1 MVSTGVSRLEFTER
15 REQMGFRGCVLIVCY
30 IFTSQEVHSVQLFHS
45 VCGFFN
51 VIRTKNHE
59 TKIRY
64 VSYKVHC
71 ILLIFPPPLWLFVS
85 HLTRYKNNQKARKIN
100 KPNTQTCFSSFSHPQ
115 FKESVGWLLSEMS
128 YKRNEQCYKYFCISY
143 CTETRLLLRQQEGSA
158 EWLKKLEILSISGEG
173 KQELL

>member
-1 MVSTGVSRLEFTER
+1 MVSTGVSRLKFAER

-30 IFTSQEVHSVQLFHS
+30 VFTSQEVHSVWLFHS
-45 VCGFFN
+45 VCVFFN

-71 ILLIFPPPLWLFVS
+71 ILLVFPPPLWLFIL
-85 HLTRYKNNQKARKIN
+85 HLNRYKNNEKARKIN
-100 KPNTQTCFSSFSHPQ
+100 RPNTQTCFSSFSHPQ
-115 FKESVGWLLSEMS
+115 FKDCRLTLTEMS

-158 EWLKKLEILSISGEG
+158 EWLRN
-173 KQELL
+173 